1 MKGSMKYRTN
11 TYVLTIVSKHF
22 TKFSIFTQIKETFME
37 TLIAEV
43 EKYVVDFITHN
54 VDKAFVYHNVTHTK
68 SVVDNAKEIIEG
80 SNIEEKQAQLLVLAA
95 WFHDTGYS
103 EGVENHEEKS
113 VEIAT
118 DFLRKHEVS
127 EEDIKAIGDLIMVT
141 KMGNKPSN
149 LLEQIICDADCG
161 HIGSKNFESLTELLR
176 KEIELT
182 QGESISEAAW
192 LQENIHFLSEKH
204 KFHTPYATKNWQKR
218 KGKNLA
224 SLLKSQ
230 NKISREVTKLKQKK
244 AELKFKKEKI
254 ELPER
259 GIETMF
265 RVALRNHITLSDIAD
280 TKANILL
287 SVNAIIISMVL
298 SNLVSKLDNPTNDY
312 LIVPTIIFTIFTVVS
327 MVLSILAT
335 RPNVTQGKFNKED
348 VANKKVNLLFFGNFH
363 KMKLDEF
370 EWAMGEMMQDRDYLY
385 GSLTKDLYFL
395 GLVLNRKYS
404 LLRTTY
410 TVFMIGIV
418 VSVLSFVIAF
428 YTRDPEAGRKVQE
441 TATALLM

>member
-1 MKGSMKYRTN
+1 
-11 TYVLTIVSKHF
+11 
-22 TKFSIFTQIKETFME
+22 ME
-37 TLIAEV
+37 TLIVEV
-43 EKYVVDFITHN
+43 EKFVVDFLN
-54 VDKAFVYHNVTHTK
+54 KNLDNKFVYHNLSHTK
-68 SVVDNAKEIIEG
+68 RVVEKTQEIIDGLEI
-80 SNIEEKQAQLLVLAA
+80 NDAEAQLVLTAA
-95 WFHDTGYS
+95 WLHDTGYTR
-103 EGVENHEEKS
+103 EIDDHENYGVS
-113 VEIAT
+113 IAA
-118 DFLRKHEVS
+118 DFLKEQNVS
-127 EEDIKAIGDLIMVT
+127 EENINVVSQLIMAT
-141 KMGNKPSN
+141 KMGSKPQTQ
-149 LLEQIICDADCG
+149 LEKIICDADCS
-161 HIGSKNFESLTELLR
+161 HIGSKNFSDLSELLR
-176 KEIELT
+176 KEWELT
-182 QGESISEAAW
+182 KDRVLTESEW
-192 LQENIHFLSEKH
+192 LDENIQFLTRSH
-204 KFHTPYATKNWQKR
+204 KFHTSFAASKWEKQ

-224 SLLKSQ
+224 QLLKSQ
-230 NKISREVTKLKQKK
+230 KKLSQESAKLKQKK
-244 AELKFKKEKI
+244 DELTFKKNKV

-312 LIVPTIIFTIFTVVS
+312 LIYPTIIFTIFTVTS

-335 RPNVTQGKFNKED
+335 RPNVTQGKFSKED

-363 KMKLDEF
+363 KMKLGEF
-370 EWAMGEMMQDRDYLY
+370 EWAMGEMMKDRDYLY

-410 TVFMIGIV
+410 TIFMIGIV

-428 YTRDPEAGRKVQE
+428 YMRDPEAGRQAHD
-441 TATALLM
+441 TAMALLVR